1 MTLEQPPQFDD
12 EMMREPA
19 VTAGEPDPDCGVYR
33 TPRKS
38 AASTGSVVL
47 QSSSVSSPVQQR
59 WAWERTKIV
68 PPWSRMYS
76 SAASDMTTSNAVH
89 DLIGR
94 CSPGTWAIVRC
105 AERARRVVSVQPVP
119 ERRRL
124 PFDPIAEA
132 HRQWAAHGWVPE
144 APAMATVTSIMRL
157 QQVFLARADVV
168 LRPFGLTFAR
178 YEVVMLLSFSTK
190 GSLPLGKIGER
201 LQVNAASVTNAV
213 DRLEAQGLVVRR
225 PNPRDGRGTLAAIT
239 AKGRK
244 LADRATVAMNA
255 QVFSDL
261 GLDAAALETLFAALG
276 QLRRSAGDFD

>member
-1 MTLEQPPQFDD
+1 M
-12 EMMREPA
+12 
-19 VTAGEPDPDCGVYR
+19 
-33 TPRKS
+33 
-38 AASTGSVVL
+38 
-47 QSSSVSSPVQQR
+47 
-59 WAWERTKIV
+59 
-68 PPWSRMYS
+68 
-76 SAASDMTTSNAVH
+76 
-89 DLIGR
+89 
-94 CSPGTWAIVRC
+94 
-105 AERARRVVSVQPVP
+105 VSVQPVP

-157 QQVFLARADVV
+157 QQVFLARADVA

-261 GLDAAALETLFAALG
+261 GLDQKALDRLFAALG
-276 QLRRSAGDFD
+276 ELRRSAGDFD